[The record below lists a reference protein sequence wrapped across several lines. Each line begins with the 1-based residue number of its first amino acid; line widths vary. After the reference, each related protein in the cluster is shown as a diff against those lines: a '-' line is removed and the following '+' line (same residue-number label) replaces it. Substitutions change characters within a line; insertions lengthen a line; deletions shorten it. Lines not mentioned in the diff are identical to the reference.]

1 MATSFVFILNC
12 RRHGHA
18 FNLPGYCIR
27 EIHGCP
33 EKSASKCR
41 QTCSLFDKGNG
52 IYRWGRQRTPKRL
65 SPSQGRKRD
74 ALPHGTHKSLPCA
87 KGGGS
92 AFGAPA
98 KPSVSGFAGERRSS
112 GATALSALKAKR
124 GIWSLRQWGP
134 RRSPASAG
142 SGNGRYAPKPPLC
155 KGRCRPYRAAEGL
168 MLGSN
173 LLLGTARLFGSS

>member
-65 SPSQGRKRD
+65 SPSRGRKRD
-74 ALPHGTHKSLPCA
+74 ALPHGTHQSLPCA

-112 GATALSALKAKR
+112 GMSELLPTRQNEGYGACGNGGPGEAQRQRGAVTEGMHQSLPCVKGGAALY
-124 GIWSLRQWGP
+124 G
-134 RRSPASAG
+134 RRRDCSPAVG
-142 SGNGRYAPKPPLC
+142 IPERPLIMSC
-155 KGRCRPYRAAEGL
+155 
-168 MLGSN
+168 
-173 LLLGTARLFGSS
+173 